1 MTSIAQAWRLY
12 NNRKHVELIDSII
25 NGPYIESEVSRAVHI
40 GLLCVQKY
48 PEDRP
53 DMPIVVLMLGS
64 QIPLPEPKEP
74 GFYTERRPQEANS
87 SSNNN
92 AEWSS
97 SNSLSVTYPQPR

>member
-25 NGPYIESEVSRAVHI
+25 NRPYIESEVRRVVYI

-53 DMPIVVLMLGS
+53 DMPLDMPLVVLMLGS

-74 GFYTERRPQEANS
+74 GFYTERRPQEA
-87 SSNNN
+87 
-92 AEWSS
+92 
-97 SNSLSVTYPQPR
+97 